1 MLRSAL
7 TFVSAAALLLAGFT
21 FAGRVIG
28 LWDPVE
34 PGDSGGSP
42 VRVLDRPD
50 FDAASRAV
58 PPVVV
63 HSKPSPPVSLRLAL
77 LIALVCLALSV
88 LPTLARLPRR
98 LEDSAWSPRKR
109 VSRTSTGRT
118 NPLFASQLGGNLGLS
133 RAPPAQQSL
142 KELPSPPLRSR
153 RSAAARLKN
162 LSWLSSAVRT
172 VHPGVRR
179 ASAKATVALPASVV
193 RPEQSRRR
201 RAFAATTLVRM
212 RAVHSFLYEF
222 RDDIVLAVVLGVTI
236 GALAALY
243 AS

>member
-34 PGDSGGSP
+34 PGDSGALP

-50 FDAASRAV
+50 FDAASRARAPCRCAV
-58 PPVVV
+58 EAEPA
-63 HSKPSPPVSLRLAL
+63 SLSAIGPSDRS
-77 LIALVCLALSV
+77 
-88 LPTLARLPRR
+88 RLPRPQCP
-98 LEDSAWSPRKR
+98 AHPRAVAQAAR
-109 VSRTSTGRT
+109 GPGVVAPPTGFPRTGHA
-118 NPLFASQLGGNLGLS
+118 NVLFASQLGGNLGLS
-133 RAPPAQQSL
+133 RAPPAQQTL

-153 RSAAARLKN
+153 GPAAARIKN
-162 LSWLSSAVRT
+162 LAQLAAAVRT
-172 VHPGVRR
+172 AHPRARR
-179 ASAKATVALPASVV
+179 AFAEARVAMPISVV
-193 RPEQSRRR
+193 RPGRSRVLRT
-201 RAFAATTLVRM
+201 FAATTRVRVC
-212 RAVHSFLYEF
+212 AVHSFLYAF

-236 GALAALY
+236 GLLAALY

>member
-34 PGDSGGSP
+34 PGDSGALP

-77 LIALVCLALSV
+77 LIGLACLALSV
-88 LPTLARLPRR
+88 LPVLARLPRR
-98 LEDSAWSPRKR
+98 LEDHGWSRRQR
-109 VSRTSTGRT
+109 VSRTGHA
-118 NPLFASQLGGNLGLS
+118 NVLFASQLGGNLGLS
-133 RAPPAQQSL
+133 RAPPAQQTL

-153 RSAAARLKN
+153 GPAAARIKN
-162 LSWLSSAVRT
+162 LAQLPAAVRT
-172 VHPGVRR
+172 AHPRARR
-179 ASAKATVALPASVV
+179 AFAEARVAMPISVV
-193 RPEQSRRR
+193 RPGRSRVLRT
-201 RAFAATTLVRM
+201 FAATTRVRVC
-212 RAVHSFLYEF
+212 AVHSFLYAF
-222 RDDIVLAVVLGVTI
+222 RDDIVLVVVLGVTI
-236 GALAALY
+236 GLLAALY

>member
-34 PGDSGGSP
+34 PEDSGALP

-77 LIALVCLALSV
+77 LIGLACLALSV
-88 LPTLARLPRR
+88 LPVLARLPRR
-98 LEDSAWSPRKR
+98 LEDHGWSRRQR
-109 VSRTSTGRT
+109 VSRTGHA
-118 NPLFASQLGGNLGLS
+118 NVLFASQLGGHLGLS
-133 RAPPAQQSL
+133 RAPPAQQTL

-153 RSAAARLKN
+153 GPAAVRIRN
-162 LSWLSSAVRT
+162 LAQLPAAVRT
-172 VHPGVRR
+172 AHPR
-179 ASAKATVALPASVV
+179 A
-193 RPEQSRRR
+193 R
-201 RAFAATTLVRM
+201 RAFAEAREAMPVSVVLRGRSRVLRASAATTRVRV
-212 RAVHSFLYEF
+212 RAVHSFLYAF

-236 GALAALY
+236 GLLAALY

>member
-34 PGDSGGSP
+34 PGDSGGLP

-50 FDAASRAV
+50 FDPGSRAI
-58 PPVVV
+58 PPVAV

-77 LIALVCLALSV
+77 LIALACLALSV

-98 LEDSAWSPRKR
+98 LEDHAWSLRTR
-109 VSRTSTGRT
+109 GFRTSTGRT
-118 NPLFASQLGGNLGLS
+118 NVLFASQPAGNLGLS
-133 RAPPAQQSL
+133 RAPPARPFT
-142 KELPSPPLRSR
+142 KAP
-153 RSAAARLKN
+153 
-162 LSWLSSAVRT
+162 V
-172 VHPGVRR
+172 
-179 ASAKATVALPASVV
+179 ASPASVV
-193 RPEQSRRR
+193 RPERPRLRRT
-201 RAFAATTLVRM
+201 FAATTMVRV
-212 RAVHSFLYEF
+212 REVHSFLYEF

-236 GALAALY
+236 ALLAALY

>member
-34 PGDSGGSP
+34 PGDSGALP

-58 PPVVV
+58 PSVVV

-77 LIALVCLALSV
+77 LIGLACLALSV
-88 LPTLARLPRR
+88 LPVLARLPRR
-98 LEDSAWSPRKR
+98 LEDHGWSRRQR
-109 VSRTSTGRT
+109 VSRTGHG
-118 NPLFASQLGGNLGLS
+118 NVLFASQLGGNLGLS
-133 RAPPAQQSL
+133 RAPPAQQTL
-142 KELPSPPLRSR
+142 KELPSPSLRSR
-153 RSAAARLKN
+153 GPA
-162 LSWLSSAVRT
+162 AVRT
-172 VHPGVRR
+172 KNLAQLRAAVRTAHPRARR
-179 ASAKATVALPASVV
+179 AFAEARAMPISVV
-193 RPEQSRRR
+193 RPRRSRVLRT
-201 RAFAATTLVRM
+201 FAATTRVRV
-212 RAVHSFLYEF
+212 RAVHSFLYAF

-236 GALAALY
+236 GLLAALY

>member
-7 TFVSAAALLLAGFT
+7 TFVSAAAPLLAGFT

-28 LWDPVE
+28 LWDPSSLETLV
-34 PGDSGGSP
+34 PFPSGCWTAP
-42 VRVLDRPD
+42 T

-77 LIALVCLALSV
+77 LIGLACLALSV
-88 LPTLARLPRR
+88 LPVLARLPRR
-98 LEDSAWSPRKR
+98 LEDQGWSRRQR
-109 VSRTSTGRT
+109 VSRTGHA
-118 NPLFASQLGGNLGLS
+118 NALFASQLAGNLGLS
-133 RAPPAQQSL
+133 RAPRAQQTL

-153 RSAAARLKN
+153 GSAAARVKSLAQ
-162 LSWLSSAVRT
+162 LPAAVRT
-172 VHPGVRR
+172 AHPPARR
-179 ASAKATVALPASVV
+179 AFAEARVAMPVSVV
-193 RPEQSRRR
+193 RPGRSRVLRT
-201 RAFAATTLVRM
+201 FAATTRVRV
-212 RAVHSFLYEF
+212 RAVHSFLYAF

-236 GALAALY
+236 GLLAALY

>member
-34 PGDSGGSP
+34 PGGSGGLS

-58 PPVVV
+58 PSVVV
-63 HSKPSPPVSLRLAL
+63 QSKPSPPVSLRLAL
-77 LIALVCLALSV
+77 LIALACLALSV

-98 LEDSAWSPRKR
+98 LEDQAWSLRKR
-109 VSRTSTGRT
+109 GFRTSTGRA
-118 NPLFASQLGGNLGLS
+118 NVLLASQPAGNLGLS
-133 RAPPAQQSL
+133 RAPPARQF
-142 KELPSPPLRSR
+142 
-153 RSAAARLKN
+153 
-162 LSWLSSAVRT
+162 
-172 VHPGVRR
+172 
-179 ASAKATVALPASVV
+179 AKAPVASPASVV
-193 RPEQSRRR
+193 RPERPRLRRPL
-201 RAFAATTLVRM
+201 AATTTVRV
-212 RAVHSFLYEF
+212 REVHSFLYEF

-236 GALAALY
+236 ALLAALY